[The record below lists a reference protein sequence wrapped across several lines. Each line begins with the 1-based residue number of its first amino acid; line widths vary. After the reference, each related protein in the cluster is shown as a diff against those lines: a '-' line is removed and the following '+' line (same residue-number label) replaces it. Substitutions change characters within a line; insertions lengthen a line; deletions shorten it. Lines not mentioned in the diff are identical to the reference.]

1 MIEKICKFSILRY
14 VPDEVRQE
22 FINIG
27 LVFHSPLDNYLDVKI
42 TSNFSRVSAFDD
54 ELDTNF
60 LKIVLSGVKRDFSQ
74 KIDVGAPSF
83 YDLGKKDFLNSATAF
98 YSNQLQ
104 FSPIY
109 SISSNDIVKDFNDLF
124 RTYVY
129 FDTIKTTR
137 ITSDKVKSIMNRV
150 LKEKPLKLE
159 RDVKVNIGP
168 EEIVLDYLYESRDTL
183 KLVKALSFDY
193 TPRGSNTAS
202 QVAKEWAWNYS
213 KMMKSDNTCNQFKT
227 NKKNLEI
234 VTFIYVGKKTKNIK
248 LALDILKLESNELIQ
263 AENPEGIELFA
274 NKITQEITGAVL
286 Q

>member
-1 MIEKICKFSILRY
+1 M
-14 VPDEVRQE
+14 PDEIRQE

-27 LVFHSPLDNYLDVKI
+27 LVFHSPLDNYLDIKI

-60 LKIVLSGVKRDFSQ
+60 LKIVLSGVKKDFSQ
-74 KIDVGAPSF
+74 NVEVGAPSF
-83 YDLGKKDFLNSATAF
+83 YDLGKQDFLNSITAF

-109 SISSNDIVKDFNDLF
+109 SINSNDILKDFNDLF

-168 EEIVLDYLYESRDTL
+168 EEIVLDYLYESRDNL
-183 KLVKALSFDY
+183 KLVKTLSFDY
-193 TPRGSNTAS
+193 TPRGSNIAS

-213 KMMKSDNTCNQFKT
+213 KMMKSSSDTRNQLKT
-227 NKKNLEI
+227 NKNLEI
-234 VTFIYVGKKTKNIK
+234 VTFIYVGKKTKNIN

-263 AENPEGIELFA
+263 AENPEGIESFA
-274 NKITQEITGAVL
+274 NKITQEITNEVTHDVL